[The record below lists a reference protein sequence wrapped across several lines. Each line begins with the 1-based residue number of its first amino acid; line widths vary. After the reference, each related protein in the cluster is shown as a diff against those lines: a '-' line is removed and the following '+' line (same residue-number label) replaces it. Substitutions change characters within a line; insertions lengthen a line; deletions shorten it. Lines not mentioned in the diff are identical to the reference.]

1 MTDDEVLKNIKEI
14 IAGKGLKQNYIAE
27 KMNISNKSLCDILH
41 KRKKLNT
48 DLIISLCKV
57 LGVTPNDI
65 YGYTK

>member
-27 KMNISNKSLCDILH
+27 KMSISNKSLCDILH
-41 KRKKLNT
+41 QRKKLNT
-48 DLIISLCKV
+48 DLIISFCKV